1 MTDLSL
7 ETRYEKDPSIVYREI
22 ADEAV
27 LVPIRRNVADMAK
40 IYSLDEVAA
49 DIWHLIDG
57 QRTLGDVRDALL
69 AEYDVAPEVLEA
81 DLGDFVQK
89 LLSIG
94 ALKAC

>member
-49 DIWHLIDG
+49 DIWQLIDG